1 MLFIKVLTLTYP
13 YLDNALLLVCYWD
26 KPAQMKYSWSKT
38 VLPIAALFSFRMLG
52 LFLLIPVFSIYA
64 MDLQGATPQL
74 IGFALGVYGL
84 TQGLFQIPFGML
96 SDRVGRKPVITLGLL
111 LFALGSFIGI
121 FTVSINGM
129 IVARTLQGMGA
140 IGSVLIALLADLT
153 PDNQRTK
160 AMAVIGATIGMSFT
174 SAMVMGPALAHRYG
188 LGGIFCLTM
197 VLALLGILLLH
208 VVIPT
213 PAKERLQEE
222 RGTNVS
228 LIKSVLFNPR
238 LLKLDI
244 GIFCQHFILTA
255 TFFAVPLILKQ
266 HMTLGH
272 LTAQWHFYLP
282 LMIGSF
288 IVMIPFIFL
297 AERKQ
302 CMKAVFLIAVFM
314 MTLSQG
320 VLAFSHE
327 HWFMLCFILFVYFIG
342 FNILEATL
350 PSLVSR
356 EASASIRGTA
366 MGIYS
371 TGQFLGIFAGGALAG
386 IVYQGFGLEGIF
398 ITNMLVGSFWLI
410 ASAKLFSNR

>member
-1 MLFIKVLTLTYP
+1 MLVF
-13 YLDNALLLVCYWD
+13 YWD

-64 MDLQGATPQL
+64 MDLQGATPQS
-74 IGFALGVYGL
+74 IGLALGIYGL

-111 LFALGSFIGI
+111 LFAIGSFIGI

-129 IVARTLQGMGA
+129 LVARTLQGMGA

-160 AMAVIGATIGMSFT
+160 AMAVIGSTIGMSFT
-174 SAMVMGPALAHRYG
+174 MAMVMGPSLAHHYG

-197 VLALLGILLLH
+197 FLALLGILLLH
-208 VVIPT
+208 AVIPT
-213 PAKERLQEE
+213 PAKVCLKEDKKI
-222 RGTNVS
+222 NVS
-228 LIKSVLFNPR
+228 LIKSVVFNRR
-238 LLKLDI
+238 LLTLDL

-255 TFFAVPLILKQ
+255 TFFAVPMILKQ
-266 HMTLGH
+266 HMALGH
-272 LTAQWHFYLP
+272 VSAQWHFYLP
-282 LMIGSF
+282 LMLCSF
-288 IVMIPFIFL
+288 IAMIPFIFL

-302 CMKAVFLIAVFM
+302 CMKAVFLMAVCLM
-314 MTLSQG
+314 ALSQG
-320 VLAFSHE
+320 VLAFSHAK
-327 HWFMLCFILFVYFIG
+327 WFMLCLLLFIYFIG

-350 PSLVSR
+350 PSLVSK
-356 EASASIRGTA
+356 EANPSVRGTA

-386 IVYQGFGLEGIF
+386 IVYQLFGLEGIF
-398 ITNMLVGSFWLI
+398 ITNMLLGGLWFI
-410 ASAKLFSNR
+410 ASMSLFSNR